1 MAKITAL
8 SIALG
13 TILAL
18 PAMAQD
24 LSIVAREA
32 SAKGDTSAAI
42 AAMQAHVDSHPDD
55 VSAKLDLA
63 QYYMWT
69 GAYAKVDGLLAPL
82 AGNNAEAAALLASN
96 VAWAGKIDQALDLN
110 ASGLQQNP
118 SDLLANYTQ
127 ATALR
132 QTTQAYRAWPFV
144 EAVEKAKPGS
154 KDAIDLRR
162 ITRVRTASEI
172 SVNWG
177 RTDDSDDIQV
187 DRYGLDG
194 NIRLS
199 DNWRLIGNISL
210 YDYNAPLGS
219 GYEPITGG
227 TSEDDTQ
234 FWLGVS
240 NTPTQDSLWL
250 ATLGSSNTDAGNE
263 VIGRIL
269 WNQRVNDDWSFSLDA
284 NRNRLGISPLSVSL
298 GLMRYQYLGQVRF
311 NPGYNWV
318 FDGLVSFQD
327 ISDGNNSIDLQVA
340 GRRAV
345 VRTQAVQL
353 DLGANAQWMSFDE
366 YQNNGYYSP
375 SNYKRVALT
384 AFAYFPFGDNYGLAV
399 RAGLGIQRDETFDD
413 WKSANDISVEYIAG
427 ILSDWEFK
435 AYAGYSDR
443 AQPAGLYDTN
453 AVGVQLKRRF

>member
-1 MAKITAL
+1 
-8 SIALG
+8 S
-13 TILAL
+13 
-18 PAMAQD
+18 
-24 LSIVAREA
+24 
-32 SAKGDTSAAI
+32 
-42 AAMQAHVDSHPDD
+42 
-55 VSAKLDLA
+55 
-63 QYYMWT
+63 
-69 GAYAKVDGLLAPL
+69 
-82 AGNNAEAAALLASN
+82 NA
-96 VAWAGKIDQALDLN
+96 AWAGKIDQALDLN

-118 SDLLANYTQ
+118 TDLLANYTQ

-154 KDAIDLRR
+154 KDATDLRR
-162 ITRVRTASEI
+162 ITKVRTASEI

-199 DNWRLIGNISL
+199 DNWRLIGNVSL

-227 TSEDDTQ
+227 TSEDETQ

-318 FDGLVSFQD
+318 FDGLVSIQD
-327 ISDGNNSIDLQVA
+327 ISDGNNSVDLQVA

-375 SNYKRVALT
+375 SNYRRVALT

-413 WKSANDISVEYIAG
+413 WKSANDFSIEYVAG